1 MPVFIGDTFT
11 KSLEKLAHQEQKVA
25 KVIAFDLYIST
36 PSPGGH
42 FHRVEKSRDPDFWSL
57 RVNSDIRIIL
67 HKRDN
72 NLLICYVDHH
82 DKAYDW
88 ARRNR
93 MEKHSVTGAMQLVHF
108 QEVEEKV
115 AHTGPKAK
123 RPWAHLSEATLLE
136 QGVPPGWIKA
146 VQQGTE
152 EDLDCWTRHL
162 PGEAVEALL
171 QWATGQEPLAPPTKG
186 DLTQDPMDH
195 PDSKRRFRLIGNA
208 GELQQALDFT
218 WEKWTV
224 FLHPEQRKIVEAD
237 YGKPA
242 RVCGSAGTGKTIVAL
257 HRAFRLAVNHSKARV
272 FLTTF
277 SDPLAKSLQA
287 KLKILG
293 DANPEALERI
303 DVRSL
308 DTLGQDLFKARI
320 GPEKVLGKPVLMDRI
335 RAAYEKSPLIGFS
348 VGFVLTEW
356 EHILDAWQLES
367 FEAYEKFSRVGTR
380 RRLTSS
386 QRRVLWD
393 FFEPIKRQITEAK
406 GVSQSELFTRLA
418 KIMTPESSPYEFV
431 VVDESQDLSV
441 AQLRFLASLGG
452 NRKNGLFFAG
462 DSGQQ
467 IFQRPFAW
475 KDLGLD
481 IRGRSKILKINY
493 RTSQQIRQQTDRLLN
508 THITDSEGEIENR
521 RDVISLFAGPNPQI
535 QTFASIKKEIAGVG
549 DWIKETIA
557 EGVLPQEIGLIVRGP
572 GQFHRAKDA
581 AAYAGVG
588 TVVLDRGETEKT
600 GYIRIASMQEAK
612 GLEFKA
618 VAVMACDDK
627 VIPSQDLVESL
638 GDVADLDM
646 ILQRERHLLYVGCT
660 RARDALWVS
669 GVEPISEYLV
679 DMQKGKLG

>member
-1 MPVFIGDTFT
+1 MPTYYADSFT
-11 KSLEKLAHQEQKVA
+11 QSFEKLGNKEQNLVKILA
-25 KVIAFDLYIST
+25 WDLNNSKPT
-36 PSPGGH
+36 TGTQ
-42 FHRVEKSRDPDFWSL
+42 FHRVEKSKDPDFWSL
-57 RVNSDIRIIL
+57 RVNSDLRIIV
-67 HKRDN
+67 HKQGPK
-72 NLLICYVDHH
+72 LMICYVDHH

-88 ARRNR
+88 ARRR
-93 MEKHSVTGAMQLVHF
+93 RLETHPVTGSVQFVVIP
-108 QEVEEKV
+108 EVEEKV

-152 EDLDCWTRHL
+152 EDLDSWTRHL

-171 QWATGQEPLAPPTKG
+171 QWATGNQPLAPATNPG
-186 DLTQDPMDH
+186 QDPMVH
-195 PDSKRRFRLIGNA
+195 PDTQRRFRLIGNA

-303 DVRSL
+303 DVRAL

-320 GPEKVLGKPVLMDRI
+320 GPEKMLGKPVLMDRI
-335 RAAYEKSPLIGFS
+335 RAAYEKSPPVGFS

-393 FFEPIKRQITEAK
+393 FFEPIKQQITEAK

-418 KIMTPESSPYEFV
+418 KNMTPESSPYEFV

-493 RTSQQIRQQTDRLLN
+493 RTSQQIRQQTDRLLD

-557 EGVLPQEIGLIVRGP
+557 EGVLPQEIGLIVRGA